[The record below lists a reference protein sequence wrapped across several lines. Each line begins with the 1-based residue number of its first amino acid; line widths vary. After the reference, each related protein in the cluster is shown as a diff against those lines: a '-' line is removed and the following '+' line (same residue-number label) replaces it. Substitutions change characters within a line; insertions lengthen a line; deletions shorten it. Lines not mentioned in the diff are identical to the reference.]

1 MKENDNLKLRYDNLF
16 VALPEKVWDLVNL
29 TEFICNSYENGSD
42 TNGIGYL
49 PPSIGRL
56 QNLEVLDLSQSH
68 TLEKLPEELGEL
80 RSLKE
85 LD

>member
-42 TNGIGYL
+42 TNEIEYL

-56 QNLEVLDLSQSH
+56 QNLEVLDLSQPH
-68 TLEKLPEELGEL
+68 TSEKLPEELGEL